1 MKAIILALV
10 LMNVGFAKKFSTSQ
24 IVNAFANSELV
35 TSFVEDI
42 EYQHD
47 VKCKTLP
54 LSIWEASGKI
64 SYRADCGDLK
74 IKLKATFTKDE
85 KLIFTLRGYKVKFK

>member
-42 EYQHD
+42 EHQHD
-47 VKCKTLP
+47 VKCKTSTSFDLGSFRKDFLP
-54 LSIWEASGKI
+54 S
-64 SYRADCGDLK
+64 
-74 IKLKATFTKDE
+74 
-85 KLIFTLRGYKVKFK
+85 